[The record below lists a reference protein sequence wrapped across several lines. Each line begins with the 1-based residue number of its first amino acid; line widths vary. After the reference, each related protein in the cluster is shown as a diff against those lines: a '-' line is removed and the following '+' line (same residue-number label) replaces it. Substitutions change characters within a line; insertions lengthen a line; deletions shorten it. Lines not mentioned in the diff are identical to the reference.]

1 MDGQLQKRETER
13 TMTLENCVIGETYR
27 SLKTHT
33 HTHTHIQRL
42 TQLRFMIIINDH
54 Q

>member
-13 TMTLENCVIGETYR
+13 TMTLENCVIDETYR

-33 HTHTHIQRL
+33 HTHTHSETNTI
-42 TQLRFMIIINDH
+42 TIYDYY
-54 Q
+54 